1 MTRFTTRPAPRID
14 SYLPATGQGTGMAL
28 LIFPGGSYRM
38 LSEHEGQ
45 GYAEYFRA
53 QGIACFVVNYRVG
66 ADGHRHPAM
75 LEDALFAIAHVRSH
89 ASEWGLDA
97 GRIGVMGSSAG
108 GHLAALAL
116 VGHGRCEAPV
126 SLRPDFG
133 VLCYPV
139 VTMTGPH
146 AHAESRERLLGEAP
160 SEALLAE
167 ASCEL
172 HVTSATPPCFLWHT
186 VADASVPVENSL
198 LFAAALRRHGV
209 PFELHLYEQG
219 AHGLGL
225 NTELPWAN
233 DCLRWLNAR

>member
-1 MTRFTTRPAPRID
+1 MTAFTPQPAPRID
-14 SYLPATGQGTGMAL
+14 SYLPAPGAGTGMAL

-38 LSEHEGQ
+38 LSEHEGR
-45 GYAEYFRA
+45 GYAEHFRA
-53 QGIACFVVNYRVG
+53 RGIACFVVNYRVG
-66 ADGHRHPAM
+66 ADGHRDPAM
-75 LEDALFAIAHVRSH
+75 LEDALFAIAHVRSR
-89 ASEWGLDA
+89 AAELALDA

-108 GHLAALAL
+108 GHLAAQTL
-116 VGHGRCEAPV
+116 VGHGRYAADV

-139 VTMTGPH
+139 ITMSGPH

-160 SEALLAE
+160 SDALRDE
-167 ASCEL
+167 ASCEQ
-172 HVTSATPPCFLWHT
+172 HVTGATPPCFIWHT

-219 AHGLGL
+219 VHGLGL

-233 DCLRWLNAR
+233 DCLRWLTAR